1 MSRIRYNSIV
11 QRGETT
17 MGNCIVAQS
26 GGPTSVINATLAGV
40 VKANQLNPIYKTVYG
55 GLNGIE
61 GILQEKF
68 VDLTHM
74 SEEENYILRQTPSSA
89 LGSCRYKLKRSN
101 VADFEKLFAVLEKY
115 DIDTM
120 FYIGGNDSMDTVY
133 ALSEYAAAHNITNR
147 RFVGCPK
154 TVDNDLMVTDHCPG
168 YASAAKFIATT
179 ALQTWLDVN
188 VYTRQE
194 VFILETMGRD
204 AGWLA
209 ASACLSGVVDL
220 LILPESPFNK
230 EVFLAEVKKC
240 IDEKNKCY
248 VVVSEGARY
257 ADGTYLAAG
266 EAKNDGFGHAVLG
279 GAGNAVKDLIL
290 SSGTASR
297 CKVQDLSTAQRC
309 HATEQSLV
317 DVEESFKL
325 GMSAHMRS
333 ANPSFT
339 GQMVGIKRKDSEVYD
354 VEYFATAASNVA
366 NHVKNFPIEW
376 AKPNYRGVT
385 DEAIAYMRPL
395 IQGQPVITYKNG
407 VPAFVK
413 PYYFK

>member
-1 MSRIRYNSIV
+1 
-11 QRGETT
+11 

-89 LGSCRYKLKRSN
+89 LGSCRYKLKRTN
-101 VADFEKLFAVLEKY
+101 VADFEKLFEVLEKY

-133 ALSEYAAAHNITNR
+133 ALSEYAATHNITNR

-220 LILPESPFNK
+220 VVLPEIPFNK

-240 IDEKNKCY
+240 IEEKNKCY

-257 ADGTYLAAG
+257 ADGAYLAAG

-279 GAGNAVKDLIL
+279 GAANAVKDLIL
-290 SSGTASR
+290 TSGTANR

-366 NHVKNFPIEW
+366 NHVKNFPVEW

>member
-1 MSRIRYNSIV
+1 
-11 QRGETT
+11 

-74 SEEENYILRQTPSSA
+74 SEEDNYILRQTPSSA

-101 VADFEKLFAVLEKY
+101 VADFEKLFEVLEKY

-209 ASACLSGVVDL
+209 ASACLSGIVDL
-220 LILPESPFNK
+220 VVLPEIPFNK
-230 EVFLAEVKKC
+230 ESFLAEVKKC

-279 GAGNAVKDLIL
+279 GAANAVKDLIL

-366 NHVKNFPIEW
+366 NHVKNFPVEW

-395 IQGQPVITYKNG
+395 IQGQPVITYKDG

>member
-1 MSRIRYNSIV
+1 
-11 QRGETT
+11 

-40 VKANQLNPIYKTVYG
+40 VKGNQLNPIYKTVYG

-61 GILQEKF
+61 GILEERF
-68 VDLTHM
+68 VDLTNM
-74 SEEENYILRQTPSSA
+74 SEADNYILRQTPSSA

-101 VADFEKLFAVLEKY
+101 VADFEKLFAILEKY

-209 ASACLSGVVDL
+209 ASACLSGIVDL
-220 LILPESPFNK
+220 VVLPEIPFDK
-230 EVFLAEVKKC
+230 EVFLGEVRKC
-240 IDEKNKCY
+240 IAEKNKCY

-279 GAGNAVKDLIL
+279 GAANAVKDLIL
-290 SSGTASR
+290 SSGAANR

-309 HATEQSLV
+309 HASEQSLV

-325 GMSAHMRS
+325 GMSGHMRS
-333 ANPSFT
+333 ADPKFT
-339 GQMVGIKRKDSEVYD
+339 GQMVGVKRKEGEVYD

-366 NHVKNFPIEW
+366 NHVKNFPVEW
-376 AKPNYRGVT
+376 ALPNYRGVT
-385 DEAIAYMRPL
+385 EEAIAYMKPL
-395 IQGQPVITYKNG
+395 IQGSPVVTYKDG
-407 VPAFVK
+407 VPAYVK
-413 PYYFK
+413 PYYMK

>member
-1 MSRIRYNSIV
+1 
-11 QRGETT
+11 

-61 GILQEKF
+61 GILQERF

-366 NHVKNFPIEW
+366 NHVKNFPVEW

>member
-1 MSRIRYNSIV
+1 
-11 QRGETT
+11 

-40 VKANQLNPIYKTVYG
+40 VKANQLNPIYKTVFG

-74 SEEENYILRQTPSSA
+74 SEEDNYILRQTPSSA
-89 LGSCRYKLKRSN
+89 LGSCRYKLKRTN
-101 VADFEKLFAVLEKY
+101 VADFEKLFEVLEKY

-220 LILPESPFNK
+220 VVLPEIPFNK

-240 IDEKNKCY
+240 IEEKNKCY

-279 GAGNAVKDLIL
+279 GAANAVKDLIL
-290 SSGTASR
+290 TSGTANR

-339 GQMVGIKRKDSEVYD
+339 GQMVGVKRKDSEVYD

-366 NHVKNFPIEW
+366 NHVKNFPVEW

>member
-1 MSRIRYNSIV
+1 
-11 QRGETT
+11 

-40 VKANQLNPIYKTVYG
+40 VKGNQLNPIYKTVYG

-89 LGSCRYKLKRSN
+89 LGSCRYKLKRTN
-101 VADFEKLFAVLEKY
+101 VADFEKLFEVLEKY

-220 LILPESPFNK
+220 VVLPEIPFNK
-230 EVFLAEVKKC
+230 ETFLAEVKKC

-279 GAGNAVKDLIL
+279 GAANAVKDLIL

-339 GQMVGIKRKDSEVYD
+339 GQMVGVKRKDSDVYD

-366 NHVKNFPIEW
+366 NHVKNFPVEW

-413 PYYFK
+413 PYYLK

>member
-1 MSRIRYNSIV
+1 
-11 QRGETT
+11 

-40 VKANQLNPIYKTVYG
+40 VKGNQLNPIYKTVYG

-61 GILQEKF
+61 GILEERF
-68 VDLTHM
+68 VDLTNM
-74 SEEENYILRQTPSSA
+74 SEADNYILRQTPSSA

-101 VADFEKLFAVLEKY
+101 VADFEKLFAILEKY

-209 ASACLSGVVDL
+209 ASACLSGIVDL
-220 LILPESPFNK
+220 VVLPEIPFDK
-230 EVFLAEVKKC
+230 DVFLGEVRKC
-240 IDEKNKCY
+240 IAEKNKCY

-279 GAGNAVKDLIL
+279 GAANAVKDLIL
-290 SSGTASR
+290 SSGAASR

-309 HATEQSLV
+309 HASEQSLV

-325 GMSAHMRS
+325 GMSGHMRS
-333 ANPSFT
+333 ADPKFT
-339 GQMVGIKRKDSEVYD
+339 GQMVGVRRKEGEVYD

-366 NHVKNFPIEW
+366 NHVKNFPVEW
-376 AKPNYRGVT
+376 ALPNYRGVT
-385 DEAIAYMRPL
+385 KEAIAYMKPL
-395 IQGQPVITYKNG
+395 IQGSPVVTYKDG
-407 VPAFVK
+407 VPAYVK
-413 PYYFK
+413 PYYMK

>member
-1 MSRIRYNSIV
+1 
-11 QRGETT
+11 

-89 LGSCRYKLKRSN
+89 LGSCRYKLKRTN

>member
-1 MSRIRYNSIV
+1 
-11 QRGETT
+11 

-89 LGSCRYKLKRSN
+89 LGSCRYKLKRTN

-366 NHVKNFPIEW
+366 NHVKNFPVEW

-385 DEAIAYMRPL
+385 DEAIAYMRSL

>member
-1 MSRIRYNSIV
+1 
-11 QRGETT
+11 

-40 VKANQLNPIYKTVYG
+40 VKGNQLNPIYKTVYG

-61 GILQEKF
+61 GILEERF
-68 VDLTHM
+68 VDLTNM
-74 SEEENYILRQTPSSA
+74 SEADNYILRQTPSSA

-101 VADFEKLFAVLEKY
+101 VADFEKLFAILEKY

-209 ASACLSGVVDL
+209 ASACLSGIVDL
-220 LILPESPFNK
+220 VVLPEIPFDK
-230 EVFLAEVKKC
+230 EVFLGEVRKC
-240 IDEKNKCY
+240 IAEKNKCY

-279 GAGNAVKDLIL
+279 GAANAVKDLIL
-290 SSGTASR
+290 SSGAASR

-325 GMSAHMRS
+325 GMSGQMRS
-333 ANPSFT
+333 ADPKFT
-339 GQMVGIKRKDSEVYD
+339 GQMVGVRRKEGEVYD

-366 NHVKNFPIEW
+366 NHVKNFPVEW
-376 AKPNYRGVT
+376 ALPNYRGVT
-385 DEAIAYMRPL
+385 EEAIAYMKPL
-395 IQGQPVITYKNG
+395 IQGSPVVTYKDG
-407 VPAFVK
+407 VPAYVK

>member
-1 MSRIRYNSIV
+1 
-11 QRGETT
+11 

-40 VKANQLNPIYKTVYG
+40 VKANQLNPIYKTVFG

-74 SEEENYILRQTPSSA
+74 SEEDNYILRQTPSSA
-89 LGSCRYKLKRSN
+89 LGSCRYKLKRTN
-101 VADFEKLFAVLEKY
+101 VADFEKLFEVLEKY

-220 LILPESPFNK
+220 VVLPEIPFNK
-230 EVFLAEVKKC
+230 DVFLAEVKKC
-240 IDEKNKCY
+240 IEEKNKCY

-279 GAGNAVKDLIL
+279 GAANAVKDLIL
-290 SSGTASR
+290 TSGTANR

-366 NHVKNFPIEW
+366 NHVKNFPVEW

>member
-1 MSRIRYNSIV
+1 
-11 QRGETT
+11 

-40 VKANQLNPIYKTVYG
+40 VKANQLNPIYKTVFG

-68 VDLTHM
+68 VDLTLM

-101 VADFEKLFAVLEKY
+101 VADFEKLFAILEKY
-115 DIDTM
+115 DVDTM
-120 FYIGGNDSMDTVY
+120 FYIGGNDSMDTVF

-168 YASAAKFIATT
+168 YASAAKFIAST

-220 LILPESPFNK
+220 VVLPEIPFDK

-240 IDEKNKCY
+240 IEEKNKCY

-279 GAGNAVKDLIL
+279 GAANAVKDLIL
-290 SSGTASR
+290 TNGAANR

-339 GQMVGIKRKDSEVYD
+339 GQMVGVKRKDSEVYD

-395 IQGQPVITYKNG
+395 IQGQPVVTYKNG

>member
-1 MSRIRYNSIV
+1 
-11 QRGETT
+11 

>member
-1 MSRIRYNSIV
+1 
-11 QRGETT
+11 
-17 MGNCIVAQS
+17 MGNCLVAQS

-40 VKANQLNPIYKTVYG
+40 VKANQMNPIYKTVYG

-61 GILQEKF
+61 GILQEKL
-68 VDLTHM
+68 VDLTNM
-74 SEEENYILRQTPSSA
+74 CEYDNRILRQTPSSA

-101 VADFEKLFAVLEKY
+101 TEDFVKLFKIMEKY
-115 DIDTM
+115 DIDTL

-133 ALSEYAAAHNITNR
+133 ALSEYAQKNNITNR

-179 ALQTWLDVN
+179 AIQTWLDFN

-209 ASACLSGVVDL
+209 ASACLSGQVDL
-220 LILPESPFNK
+220 LILPEIAFDK
-230 EVFLAEVKKC
+230 DVFLKEVKKC
-240 IDEKNKCY
+240 IEEKNKCY
-248 VVVSEGARY
+248 IVVSEGARY

-266 EAKNDGFGHAVLG
+266 EAKNDGFGHAILG
-279 GAGNAVKDLIL
+279 GAANAVKDMIL
-290 SSGTASR
+290 NSGVASR
-297 CKVQDLSTAQRC
+297 AKVQDLSTAQRC
-309 HATEQSLV
+309 HASEQSLV

-333 ANPSFT
+333 SDPSFT
-339 GQMVGIKRKDSEVYD
+339 GNMVGVKRKDQEIYD
-354 VEYFATAASNVA
+354 VEYFATPASNVA
-366 NHVKNFPIEW
+366 NHVKNFPVEW
-376 AKPNYRGVT
+376 AKPNFRGVT
-385 DEAIAYMRPL
+385 EEAISYMRPL
-395 IQGQPVITYKNG
+395 IEGSPVVIYENG
-407 VPAFVK
+407 IPAYVK
-413 PYYFK
+413 PYYMK

>member
-1 MSRIRYNSIV
+1 
-11 QRGETT
+11 

-40 VKANQLNPIYKTVYG
+40 VKGNQLNPIYKTVYG

-61 GILQEKF
+61 GILEERF
-68 VDLTHM
+68 VDLTNM
-74 SEEENYILRQTPSSA
+74 SEADNYILRQTPSST

-101 VADFEKLFAVLEKY
+101 VADFEKLFAILEKY

-209 ASACLSGVVDL
+209 ASACLSGIVDL
-220 LILPESPFNK
+220 VVLPEIPFDK
-230 EVFLAEVKKC
+230 EVFLGEVRKC
-240 IDEKNKCY
+240 IAEKNKCY

-279 GAGNAVKDLIL
+279 GAANAVKDLIL
-290 SSGTASR
+290 SSGAASR

-325 GMSAHMRS
+325 GMSGHMRS
-333 ANPSFT
+333 ADPKFT
-339 GQMVGIKRKDSEVYD
+339 GQMVGVRRKEGEVYD

-366 NHVKNFPIEW
+366 NHVKNFPVEW
-376 AKPNYRGVT
+376 ALPNYRGVT
-385 DEAIAYMRPL
+385 EEAIAYMKPL
-395 IQGQPVITYKNG
+395 IQGSPVITYKDG
-407 VPAFVK
+407 VPAYVK
-413 PYYFK
+413 PYYLK

>member
-1 MSRIRYNSIV
+1 
-11 QRGETT
+11 

-40 VKANQLNPIYKTVYG
+40 VKGNQLNPIYKTVYG

-61 GILQEKF
+61 GILEERF
-68 VDLTHM
+68 VDLTNM
-74 SEEENYILRQTPSSA
+74 SEADNYILRQTPSSA

-101 VADFEKLFAVLEKY
+101 VADFEKLFAILEKY

-209 ASACLSGVVDL
+209 ASACLSGIVDL
-220 LILPESPFNK
+220 VVLPEIPFDK
-230 EVFLAEVKKC
+230 DVFLGEVRKC
-240 IDEKNKCY
+240 IAEKNKCY

-279 GAGNAVKDLIL
+279 GAANAVKDLIL
-290 SSGTASR
+290 SSGAANR

-309 HATEQSLV
+309 HASEQSLV

-325 GMSAHMRS
+325 GMSGHMRS
-333 ANPSFT
+333 ADPKFT
-339 GQMVGIKRKDSEVYD
+339 GQMVGVRRKEGEVYD

-366 NHVKNFPIEW
+366 NHVKNFPVEW
-376 AKPNYRGVT
+376 ALPNYRGVT
-385 DEAIAYMRPL
+385 EEAIAYMKPL
-395 IQGQPVITYKNG
+395 IQGSLVVTYKDG
-407 VPAFVK
+407 VPAYVK
-413 PYYFK
+413 PYYMK